1 MAATRLTRLAAFPL
15 NAAFRVRRPRD
26 ETYGPFTDQELRLYL
41 DLKGGTAADQIEL
54 TNADRVLSDSDYVID
69 FLKDSAWTG
78 ANLTE
83 GTWTGHLYAD
93 EQYIGG
99 FTFEAYES
107 YGGEHNPGA

>member
-26 ETYGPFTDQELRLYL
+26 ETYGPFTDQELRLYI
-41 DLKGGTAADQIEL
+41 DLKDGTVADQSIL
-54 TNADRVLSDSDYVID
+54 TEADATLSDDDYVID

-78 ANLTE
+78 ANLAE

-93 EQYIGG
+93 EVFVGG
-99 FTFEAYES
+99 FTFEAYAS
-107 YGGEHNPGA
+107 YGGDHNPGA